1 MIDGTE
7 DTTST
12 GRASSGLS
20 PDDHDRMSPDGGESP
35 ASASASDPIREQFEN
50 IKELRRRRAV
60 GWVALMVLI
69 GFIGLQAGSAT
80 GLLNP
85 DARIETFLNSL
96 GQFFPI
102 TLHFGVLPFL
112 DLGQYVDFILT
123 MNLLYDPEI
132 GGLLFQWPPNFGDI
146 YSFFFVELGMFQ
158 IFGEAGV
165 TLGMGFVGTLLGF
178 PFALIFGTLGSER
191 VTPFPF
197 NFIFRGTMSF
207 IRAIPAI
214 VWTLIFIP
222 FLGLGPS
229 SAAIAIGFD
238 TIGNL
243 GRLFVDELEEIED
256 GPIEAM
262 RTTGANKPQVVFF
275 GMLSQVRTSFIAWTL
290 YIFEINVRAA
300 VTVGVVGAGGLGY
313 IVTAQ
318 QNLLRFTNM
327 MATLL
332 AIFILIISV
341 ELFSQRLRSRL
352 RSDEDR
358 MGIWELITGFPERM
372 IKSGMR

>member
-1 MIDGTE
+1 MTTE
-7 DTTST
+7 N
-12 GRASSGLS
+12 
-20 PDDHDRMSPDGGESP
+20 PEGESSEP
-35 ASASASDPIREQFEN
+35 SSDSVRFKTDKESSSSHDDSDPIRDQFDS
-50 IKELRRRRAV
+50 IKKMRRRRAV
-60 GWVALMVLI
+60 GWLALI
-69 GFIGLQAGSAT
+69 TFIAFIGLQSASAT

-85 DARIETFLNSL
+85 DARIGTFLESL
-96 GQFFPI
+96 GQFFPV
-102 TLHFGVLPFL
+102 TLHFGIIPFL
-112 DLGQYVDFILT
+112 NLGQYADFIVQ

-132 GGLLFQWPPNFGDI
+132 GGLIFQWPPSPGDI
-146 YSFFFVELGMFQ
+146 YAFFFQELGMFQ

-165 TLGMGFVGTLLGF
+165 TLGMGFLGTLLGF

-214 VWTLIFIP
+214 IWTLIFIP
-222 FLGLGPS
+222 FFGLGPT
-229 SAAIAIGFD
+229 SAAIAIAFD

-262 RTTGANKPQVVFF
+262 QTTGANKPQVVFF
-275 GMLSQVRTSFIAWTL
+275 GMLSQVKTSFIAWTL
-290 YIFEINVRAA
+290 YIFEINVRIG

-313 IVTAQ
+313 IVVAQ

-327 MATLL
+327 MATLI

-352 RSDEDR
+352 RSDEER

-372 IKSGMR
+372 AESALK